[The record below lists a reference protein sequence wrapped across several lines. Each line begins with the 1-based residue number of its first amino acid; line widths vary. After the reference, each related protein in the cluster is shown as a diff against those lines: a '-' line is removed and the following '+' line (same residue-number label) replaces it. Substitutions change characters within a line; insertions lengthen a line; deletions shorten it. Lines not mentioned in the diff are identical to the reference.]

1 MSRKGRVRLVV
12 GLLIAAVA
20 VAAIV
25 LWPSKGNSA
34 DKSPSKSDVKASPT
48 APSATQQ
55 YFNSLSQAIKVGN
68 LEQQKL
74 YVAEK
79 FQASF
84 TTPMFP
90 KGTTVTFQADTLIS
104 DAPNTGSIK
113 ATADGQVY
121 TVLLVKELNE
131 STGKYVWH
139 ISATKEEQG

>member
-1 MSRKGRVRLVV
+1 MSRKGRVRLIV

-25 LWPSKGNSA
+25 LWPSK
-34 DKSPSKSDVKASPT
+34 SDNDDASTKTPQTKASPT

-55 YFNSLSQAIKVGN
+55 YFDGLSKAIKAGDV
-68 LEQQKL
+68 EQQRS
-74 YVAEK
+74 YVAER
-79 FQASF
+79 FQPTF
-84 TTPMFP
+84 TTLMFP
-90 KGTTVTFQADTLIS
+90 KGTTVTFRADTLIS

-113 ATADGQVY
+113 ATVNGQVY

-139 ISATKEEQG
+139 ISDTEEAKG